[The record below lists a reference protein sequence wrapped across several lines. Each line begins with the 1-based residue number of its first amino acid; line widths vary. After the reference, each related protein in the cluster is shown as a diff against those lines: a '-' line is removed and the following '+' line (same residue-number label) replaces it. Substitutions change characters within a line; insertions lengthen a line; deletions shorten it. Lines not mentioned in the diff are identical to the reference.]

1 MADTQQSYANH
12 TRWHPPFH
20 FFVLPVMLI
29 NFVWA
34 IVDCAKNPG
43 WYQGW
48 WIVVSVAL
56 VVLTFLVRLNSLKV
70 QDRVIRLEEQLRYQQ
85 LLPAD
90 LAAQARALSAGQIIA
105 LRFASDEELE
115 GLIREVL
122 GGRLTKSAEI
132 KKAIKNWRG
141 DTFRV

>member
-34 IVDCAKNPG
+34 IVEFVKTPG
-43 WYQGW
+43 RNQGW
-48 WIVVSVAL
+48 WIVVSLAL
-56 VVLTFLVRLNSLKV
+56 VVLAFLARINSLKI
-70 QDRVIRLEEQLRYQQ
+70 QDRIIRLEERFRYQQ

-90 LAAQARALSAGQIIA
+90 LSQQATALHIGQLIA

-115 GLIREVL
+115 GLVREVL

-132 KKAIKNWRG
+132 KRAVKNWRG